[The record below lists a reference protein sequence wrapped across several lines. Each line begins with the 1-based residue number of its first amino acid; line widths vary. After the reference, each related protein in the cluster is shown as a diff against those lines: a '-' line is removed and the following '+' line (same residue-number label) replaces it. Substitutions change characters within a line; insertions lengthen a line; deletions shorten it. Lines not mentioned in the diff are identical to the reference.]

1 MEFIKENYVGFLTWC
16 EECGDDMQGQSYE
29 CPYCEKELCY
39 GCYQEHKTK
48 CPDRDGIDEAF
59 ERI

>member
-1 MEFIKENYVGFLTWC
+1 MGFLTWC